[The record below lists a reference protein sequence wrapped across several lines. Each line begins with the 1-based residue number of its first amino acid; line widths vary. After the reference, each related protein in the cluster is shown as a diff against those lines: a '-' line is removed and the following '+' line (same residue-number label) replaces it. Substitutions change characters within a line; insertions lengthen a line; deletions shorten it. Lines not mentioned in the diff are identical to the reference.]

1 MSRQPRSSG
10 RARHQAEMYVETL
23 SPDSAAIMADVI
35 TAIRATPRRDLR
47 TMFEEIVAR
56 RAGVMRV
63 RLRPLDPEAPAIP
76 RHPTTAEM
84 VTVTWHGAQ
93 FVLDADPH
101 TRDRDYVTHILQ
113 AGAAVA
119 AAVLRAQGSDV
130 ATRVEPTFAS
140 LIDDHLDRLVGSSKS
155 MIALRNE
162 IEHSAQTNFAVLI
175 EGESGVGKELVARQI
190 HACSS
195 RRRGPFVPVNCAAVV
210 ESLFESELFGID
222 DGVAT
227 GVRARKGKFEQANG
241 GTLFLDEIAELPLP
255 AQAKLLRVVQDFAIE
270 RVGGQS
276 VRRVDVRLIVATNR
290 SLCDLVDQGHFRR
303 DLYFRLRSLHIRV
316 PPLRDRREDIVE
328 IADAYLRRCVP
339 NRPPNLSHLAASVL
353 CLHHWPGN
361 IRELERA
368 LEAALTR
375 SLGHN
380 EILAEHFAPDLGQPY
395 RDVMLPPGDA
405 DESMKAMKS
414 RYARFKLTQYRGNKR
429 KTCRVLN
436 VSYHTLKELLKG
448 KAIRRPPALAT
459 PVLTPSTN
467 GHHPDRELPREPAS
481 PEPELSSG
489 PPPPPLPPEGPA
501 AADGAA
507 GIS

>member
-1 MSRQPRSSG
+1 MRRQARSG
-10 RARHQAEMYVETL
+10 RARHHERHVETL
-23 SPDSAAIMADVI
+23 SPESAAIAADVI

-47 TMFEEIVAR
+47 TVFEEVVAR

-63 RLRPLDPEAPAIP
+63 RLRPLDPDAPAMP
-76 RHPTTAEM
+76 RHPTTPEM

-93 FVLDADPH
+93 FVLDAEPH
-101 TRDRDYVTHILQ
+101 TSDRIYVTEILQ
-113 AGAAVA
+113 AAAAVA
-119 AAVLRAQGSDV
+119 SAILRAQGSDIT
-130 ATRVEPTFAS
+130 ARTEPTFAS

-155 MIALRNE
+155 MKDLRTE
-162 IEHSAQTNFAVLI
+162 IEHCSQTNFAVLI

-227 GVRARKGKFEQANG
+227 GVRARRGKFEQANG
-241 GTLFLDEIAELPLP
+241 GTLFLDEIAELPFP

-303 DLYFRLRSLHIRV
+303 DLYFRLRSLLIHV
-316 PPLRDRREDIVE
+316 PPLRDRREDIME
-328 IADAYLRRCVP
+328 IAEAYLRRCVP
-339 NRPPNLSHLAASVL
+339 NRPPNLSPLAASVL

-361 IRELERA
+361 VRELERA

-375 SLGHN
+375 SLGQK
-380 EILAEHFAPDLGQPY
+380 EILAEHLGPDLGQPY
-395 RDVMLPPGDA
+395 RDVMMPPGDS
-405 DESMKAMKS
+405 DESMKAMKT
-414 RYARFKLTQYRGNKR
+414 RYARFKFNQYRGNKR
-429 KTCRVLN
+429 KTCRALN
-436 VSYHTLKELLKG
+436 VSYHTLMELLKLQRKRAKG
-448 KAIRRPPALAT
+448 LKVNGASTSLNGNAPAESAIVPDG
-459 PVLTPSTN
+459 SN
-467 GHHPDRELPREPAS
+467 GADRAEE
-481 PEPELSSG
+481 
-489 PPPPPLPPEGPA
+489 A
-501 AADGAA
+501 AAQ
-507 GIS
+507 SPPS